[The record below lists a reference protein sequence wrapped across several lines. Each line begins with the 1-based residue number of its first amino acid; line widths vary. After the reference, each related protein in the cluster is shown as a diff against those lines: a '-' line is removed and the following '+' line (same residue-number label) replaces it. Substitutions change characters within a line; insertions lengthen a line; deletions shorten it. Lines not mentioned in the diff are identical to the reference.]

1 MNIVP
6 ITMMK
11 PIESLEELNSTRLA
25 KGIEM
30 PESPQS
36 GIFSDILNNAIDEVR
51 ATQEV
56 SMNDSINLANGSVED
71 MAQVLINSDKAAT
84 AIEFTTEVSTRVINA
99 YKEIMNMNV

>member
-11 PIESLEELNSTRLA
+11 PIESLEGLNTHLGN
-25 KGIEM
+25 GIEM
-30 PESPQS
+30 PQSPQA
-36 GIFSDILNNAIDEVR
+36 GIFSDILSNAIDEVK
-51 ATQEV
+51 ATQQV
-56 SMNDSINLANGSVED
+56 SMEDSINLANGTVDD

-99 YKEIMNMNV
+99 YKEIMNMNI